1 MVENSEKKEKGEE
14 TKKTVLDE
22 VLKELK
28 QPPETPEISRKKY
41 FAKSLM
47 VIVTLSIVVLVGVFL
62 LTSSK
67 PERTRY
73 RKEKAR
79 HLALPKQVERET
91 WMMKEGARIGSLEKR
106 LRDLQNQN
114 RALEETLKKM
124 RKQESA
130 LPPLPPLPPVTE
142 KESRGRKG
150 KTGKSPFL
158 VKEKKKNEKK
168 KEEKESCPFCE
179 EEEEQKKGKPSGQI
193 PPPRPPEQKK
203 TIKEWE
209 PEKAV
214 KKLFLPPGS
223 FVKGTLLAGVDAPA
237 SVSAQQTPY
246 PVLVRLTDYAVLP
259 NDFITDIRA
268 CVIVGSAYGD
278 ISSERVYIRS
288 ESLACIREDEELFS
302 VNIDLKADAV
312 GEDGKLGLRGKV
324 VSKEGQ
330 MIGRA
335 IISGFISGISDV
347 LRSATRVTWY
357 PLADW
362 EEDVHRPSMG
372 ESFQAAGLGGIGKA
386 ADLLAKYYIDMMKRI
401 YPVIEIEAGREI
413 TFVIIPPGAVLEN
426 ENYYEIAR

>member
-41 FAKSLM
+41 D
-47 VIVTLSIVVLVGVFL
+47 
-62 LTSSK
+62 
-67 PERTRY
+67 
-73 RKEKAR
+73 EKAGVSSSS
-79 HLALPKQVERET
+79 AAAAASGYGK
-91 WMMKEGARIGSLEKR
+91 
-106 LRDLQNQN
+106 
-114 RALEETLKKM
+114 
-124 RKQESA
+124 RKQGQ
-130 LPPLPPLPPVTE
+130 
-142 KESRGRKG
+142 KRQNWK
-150 KTGKSPFL
+150 KPFFS
-158 VKEKKKNEKK
+158 EG
-168 KEEKESCPFCE
+168 KEEER
-179 EEEEQKKGKPSGQI
+179 
-193 PPPRPPEQKK
+193 PPRPPEQKK